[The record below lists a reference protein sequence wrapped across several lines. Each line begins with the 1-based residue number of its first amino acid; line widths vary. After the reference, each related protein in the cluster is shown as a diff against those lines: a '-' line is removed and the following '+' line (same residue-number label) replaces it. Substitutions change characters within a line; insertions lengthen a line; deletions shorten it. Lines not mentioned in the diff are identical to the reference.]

1 MDLLIGFWN
10 GVKPIIPATL
20 MTVGVVGFL
29 VVAHRLLERRQARS
43 GHPGFVNQLSM
54 LGLTLAGLIAVI
66 MVLPINDTTR
76 GQLLSLLGILLTAA
90 IALSSTT
97 IVGNAMAG
105 VMIRAVR
112 NFRSGDYL
120 RVGEH
125 FGRVSERGLFHT
137 EIQTE
142 TRELTTLPNLYL
154 VSHPVTV
161 IRSSGTIVSTTLS
174 LGYDVDRHEIEANLI
189 TAAGSVGLE
198 EPFVH
203 IMELGDFSVTYRISG
218 LLTDIDRLLT
228 VQARLRSAC
237 VDTLHGAGIEIVSPN
252 FMNTRAYPEDRQ
264 FITRPKQAAAAKDE
278 GPPPEDVVFDKA
290 QAVSRAEQ
298 ERAELTAEMEK
309 AHAKLKEA
317 KDDAEAKERAAKRV
331 SELEEQAKELDARIA
346 GREPERE
353 H

>member
-120 RVGEH
+120 RVGDH

-161 IRSSGTIVSTTLS
+161 IRTSGTIVSATIS
-174 LGYDVDRHEIEANLI
+174 LGYDIERHQIEKSLI
-189 TAAGSVGLE
+189 AAAGSVDLE
-198 EPFVH
+198 ESFVH
-203 IMELGDFSVTYRISG
+203 IMELGDFSVTYRVSG
-218 LLTDIDRLLT
+218 LLTDVDRLLT
-228 VQARLRSAC
+228 VRARLRGAC
-237 VDTLHGAGIEIVSPN
+237 VDALHGAGIEIVSPT

-264 FITRPKQAAAAKDE
+264 FISRAKPAEAEE
-278 GPPPEDVVFDKA
+278 GEGTAPEEVVFDKA
-290 QAVSRAEQ
+290 HEVARLEE
-298 ERAELTAEMEK
+298 ERAALGSEIESAR
-309 AHAKLKEA
+309 AKLKEA
-317 KDDAEAKERAAKRV
+317 KDDAEAKDRAATALA
-331 SELEEQAKELDARIA
+331 ELEERAKELDARIS
-346 GREPERE
+346 GQDPERE
-353 H
+353 Q